1 MEDRIV
7 EIKEDYLHRCQSS
20 SAMTVGKFR
29 IKECEIHRNIIK
41 EKPRSITYRQ
51 RKYRK
56 DIVERH
62 IATYGYICSGW
73 KRPPHFATD
82 LTADHPL
89 PTSKGGNE
97 YQELVVYC
105 RSCNSS
111 KQSTIEMY

>member
-1 MEDRIV
+1 M
-7 EIKEDYLHRCQSS
+7 
-20 SAMTVGKFR
+20 
-29 IKECEIHRNIIK
+29 N
-41 EKPRSITYRQ
+41 
-51 RKYRK
+51 
-56 DIVERH
+56 
-62 IATYGYICSGW
+62 GYICSGW